1 MTIGL
6 KDLYYAIITEESG
19 VETYATPKK
28 LSEAMT
34 ADLSVTTADAT
45 LYADDA
51 LSESAS
57 EFASC
62 TLSLGVKE
70 LSNDVLKDLL
80 GQEVDD
86 DGVLYAG
93 ETDEPPY
100 VAVGFRAKKLN
111 GKYRYIWLLR
121 GKFKVPNESF
131 ATKGESIEFKTPTIE
146 GTFSKSKAT
155 GKWKA
160 DYTGL
165 PTDKVAAGWFNQVKT
180 YTKTVSATE

>member
-6 KDLYYAIITEESG
+6 KDLYYAIITEENG
-19 VETYATPKK
+19 IETYGTPKK

-45 LYADDA
+45 LYADDE
-51 LSESAS
+51 LSENVS

-62 TLSLGVKE
+62 TLSLGIKE
-70 LSNDVLKDLL
+70 LSNEVLKDLL
-80 GQEVDD
+80 GQEVDE

-93 ETDEPPY
+93 EGDNPPY
-100 VAVGFRAKKLN
+100 VAVGFRAKKMG
-111 GKYRYIWLLR
+111 GKYRYIWLQR
-121 GKFKVPNESF
+121 GVFKVPNESF
-131 ATKGESIEFKTPTIE
+131 ATKGESITFNTPKIE

-165 PTDKVAAGWFNQVKT
+165 PTDTVAAKWFEEVKT
-180 YTKTVSATE
+180 YAKSA

>member
-6 KDLYYAIITEESG
+6 KDLYYAIITEEDG
-19 VETYATPKK
+19 VETYGAPKK
-28 LSEAMT
+28 MSEAMT

-51 LSESAS
+51 LSENVS

-70 LSNDVLKDLL
+70 LTNEVL
-80 GQEVDD
+80 GQEVDE

-93 ETDEPPY
+93 DTDEPPY
-100 VAVGFRAKKLN
+100 VAVGFRAKKMG

-121 GKFKVPNESF
+121 GKFKVPNDSF

-146 GTFSKSKAT
+146 GTFSKAKAS

-165 PTDKVAAGWFNQVKT
+165 PTDKVAASWFTKVKT
-180 YTKTVSATE
+180 YQKAA

>member
-6 KDLYYAIITEESG
+6 KDLYYAIITEEDG
-19 VETYATPKK
+19 VESYGTPKK
-28 LSEAMT
+28 LAEAMT
-34 ADLSVTTADAT
+34 ADLSVNTADAT

-51 LSESAS
+51 LSEDVS
-57 EFASC
+57 EFTSC
-62 TLSLGVKE
+62 SLSLGIKE
-70 LSNDVLKDLL
+70 LTNEALKDLL

-86 DGVLYAG
+86 GGVLYAG
-93 ETDEPPY
+93 EGDEPNL
-100 VAVGFRAKKLN
+100 VAVGFRAKKMG
-111 GKYRYIWLLR
+111 GKYRYIWLQR

-131 ATKGESIEFKTPTIE
+131 ATKGEGITFNTPTIE

-165 PTDKVAAGWFNQVKT
+165 PTDSVAASWFNSVKT
-180 YTKTVSATE
+180 YTKTV

>member
-6 KDLYYAIITEESG
+6 KDLYYAIITEEDG
-19 VETYATPKK
+19 VETYGAPKK
-28 LSEAMT
+28 MSEAMT

-51 LSESAS
+51 LSENVS

-62 TLSLGVKE
+62 ALSLGVKE
-70 LSNDVLKDLL
+70 LTNEVLEDLL
-80 GQEVDD
+80 GQEVDE

-93 ETDEPPY
+93 DTDEPPY
-100 VAVGFRAKKLN
+100 VAVGFRAKKMG

-121 GKFKVPNESF
+121 GKFKVPNDSF

-146 GTFSKSKAT
+146 GTFSKSKAS

-165 PTDKVAAGWFNQVKT
+165 PTDKVAASWFTKVKT
-180 YTKTVSATE
+180 YQKAE

>member
-6 KDLYYAIITEESG
+6 KDLYYALITEEDG
-19 VETYATPKK
+19 VEKYGTPKK

-34 ADLSVTTADAT
+34 ADLSVNTADAT

-51 LSESAS
+51 LSEEVS
-57 EFASC
+57 EFVSC
-62 TLSLGVKE
+62 SLSLGIKE

-93 ETDEPPY
+93 DGDEPKL
-100 VAVGFRAKKLN
+100 VAVGFRAKKMG
-111 GKYRYIWLLR
+111 GKYRYVWLQR
-121 GKFKVPNESF
+121 GKFKAPNESF
-131 ATKGESIEFKTPTIE
+131 ATKGEGITFNTPTIE
-146 GTFSKSKAT
+146 GTFTKANGS

-165 PTDKVAAGWFNQVKT
+165 PTDSVAAGWFTKVKT
-180 YTKTVSATE
+180 YTKTV

>member
-6 KDLYYAIITEESG
+6 KDLYYAIITETDG
-19 VETYATPKK
+19 VETYGAPKK
-28 LSEAMT
+28 MSEAMT
-34 ADLSVTTADAT
+34 ADLSVKTADAT

-51 LSESAS
+51 LSENVS

-62 TLSLGVKE
+62 TLSLGIKE
-70 LSNDVLKDLL
+70 VSNEVLEDLL
-80 GQEVDD
+80 GQEVDE

-100 VAVGFRAKKLN
+100 VAVGFRAKKMG
-111 GKYRYIWLLR
+111 GKYRYIWLQR

-165 PTDKVAAGWFNQVKT
+165 PTDAVAVSWFTKVKT
-180 YTKTVSATE
+180 YQKAE